1 MKKFKIYIFLFA
13 TLFIACNE
21 NTKKIDNPIE
31 KFQSNLIK
39 DGTTG
44 SNVAKVFKNGE
55 VIYDQVVN
63 SGVSGDKD
71 IDSNTIFP
79 IWSMSKTVTTV
90 GMMILLDRG
99 LYNLEDNVSDYLPE
113 YSNINCKGDDGIYPC
128 EKKLKI
134 THLLSHRSGFT
145 YYAKNGSNWIASL
158 TTDLYPAVAD
168 PVRFD
173 NLDDFSKAAAKIPLD
188 FEPGEMYTYGI
199 NQAILGRLIEVIS
212 GQSFYSFLKEN
223 IFDKLSMN
231 DTKFHLTEKD
241 RERFQPLR
249 VNIKPNSDFNPS
261 NFYLDGYTTA
271 LDGYPYSEDSQAHFG
286 GEGLVSTMSDF
297 SKFCEMLVNDGTY
310 NGEKIISNDGI
321 KIMTGKYSNAFPDPS
336 EPNAFPFLEGYY
348 YGFTFSVLENTEAYG
363 SGAPN
368 GIYGWSGYHNTW
380 YWIDPLNKLYAL
392 FMSNSINPDFSILKN
407 FQTATYK
414 FIN

>member
-1 MKKFKIYIFLFA
+1 MKKFKIYIFLIA
-13 TLFIACNE
+13 IMLFACNE

-31 KFQSNLIK
+31 KFQSDLIAE
-39 DGTTG
+39 GTTG

-63 SGVSGDKD
+63 SGASGDKD

-99 LYNLEDNVSDYLPE
+99 LYNLDDNVSDYLPE
-113 YSNINCKGDDGIYPC
+113 YYNLNCKGDDGIYPC

-168 PVRFD
+168 PVRFN

-212 GQSFYSFLKEN
+212 GQSFYSFL
-223 IFDKLSMN
+223 
-231 DTKFHLTEKD
+231 
-241 RERFQPLR
+241 
-249 VNIKPNSDFNPS
+249 
-261 NFYLDGYTTA
+261 
-271 LDGYPYSEDSQAHFG
+271 
-286 GEGLVSTMSDF
+286 
-297 SKFCEMLVNDGTY
+297 
-310 NGEKIISNDGI
+310 
-321 KIMTGKYSNAFPDPS
+321 
-336 EPNAFPFLEGYY
+336 
-348 YGFTFSVLENTEAYG
+348 
-363 SGAPN
+363 
-368 GIYGWSGYHNTW
+368 
-380 YWIDPLNKLYAL
+380 
-392 FMSNSINPDFSILKN
+392 
-407 FQTATYK
+407 
-414 FIN
+414 